1 MRVKLTKIESN
12 HNNLR
17 TNSIEGECKTFPEV
31 NSGLVI
37 LADPL
42 EKGMDVRIVNT
53 SIIKEIRT
61 IGVNDFM
68 LKTLNSLYRL
78 EVLDNG

>member
-1 MRVKLTKIESN
+1 MKVRLTKIESN

-17 TNSIEGECKTFPEV
+17 TNSVEGECQDLPQLDR
-31 NSGLVI
+31 GLVI

-42 EKGMDVRIVNT
+42 EQGNFRIVNT
-53 SIIKEIRT
+53 SIIKEIRE
-61 IGVNDFM
+61 IGSNDYV